1 MEILSLIAFL
11 LGSPIYFHH
20 RVEPTPKPSSGTMQS
35 DLPSQ
40 KQPLPQPIA

>member
-11 LGSPIYFHH
+11 LGSPIYFQH
-20 RVEPTPKPSSGTMQS
+20 RVEPTPKPSSGTVQS

-40 KQPLPQPIA
+40 KQPLPTSLA